1 MLISY
6 IFLRYGYS
14 FKSAMEGAGINNIE
28 TNIASDLT
36 TTDNSNLAPKSK
48 PVSNQS
54 EICPDSQTNQSD
66 TATFTLPLNIS
77 QQSGNSSTSRHSLV
91 GEVSSALVEQQLMSI
106 EGLSETT
113 NASEARTDKS
123 IAVIDSETEKL
134 LQ

>member
-14 FKSAMEGAGINNIE
+14 FKSAMEGAGINNSE
-28 TNIASDLT
+28 TNIAPDL
-36 TTDNSNLAPKSK
+36 TDNSNLAPKSK

>member
-14 FKSAMEGAGINNIE
+14 FKSAMEGAGINNSE
-28 TNIASDLT
+28 TNIAPDL
-36 TTDNSNLAPKSK
+36 TDNSNLAPKSK

-66 TATFTLPLNIS
+66 TATSTLPLNIS
-77 QQSGNSSTSRHSLV
+77 QPSGNSSTSRHSLV

-123 IAVIDSETEKL
+123 IAVIDSEIEKM